1 MDDKQIAIEL
11 FGLLDNI
18 DTLDN
23 ICKDNDRAFRAL
35 CRQEVAARFDY
46 AETDGVKI
54 YLGRAGDKHG
64 N

>member
-18 DTLDN
+18 DTLN
-23 ICKDNDRAFRAL
+23 EVCKDNDRAFRAL
-35 CRQEVAARFDY
+35 CMQEVAMRFDY
-46 AETDGVKI
+46 AETDGAKI
-54 YLGRAGDKHG
+54 YLGRAGNG